1 MTTWRHKLASFAFVA
16 VSLCLTSTH
25 LAAEL
30 MNEPAPD
37 FTLKAKSGENVRLQ
51 ELSGDVVLVNF
62 WASWCGPCRKEM
74 PLLQKLQDKYKDMG
88 FTVLGINVEEQND
101 AAKNFIDEVG
111 VSFPILLD
119 ETNQVSKLYQVEA
132 MPTTVI
138 IDRKGNKRY
147 VHYGFQ
153 SGDEA
158 IYKKV
163 VKALV
168 RE

>member
-1 MTTWRHKLASFAFVA
+1 MKYWSNKLASLALVA
-16 VSLCLTSTH
+16 VSFCFASNN
-25 LAAEL
+25 AVAEL
-30 MNEPAPD
+30 INEPAPD
-37 FTLKAKSGENVRLQ
+37 FTLKAKSGENMRLK

-88 FTVLGINVEEQND
+88 FTVLGVNVEEQND

-119 ETNQVSKLYQVEA
+119 EANDVSKLYDVNA

-138 IDRKGNKRY
+138 IDRQGNKRY